1 MVTILKK
8 ITKLTTFLALGILA
22 VVLAGCSSQVAKYN
36 PKESI
41 GKQVNYTITGIDA
54 GAGIMASTQNAIKD
68 YGLDKNNWQLQTSS
82 TAAMT
87 STLDKDYQKKLPI
100 IITGWTPHWMFTKY
114 KLKFLKDPKNVYGKA
129 EDIHTIT
136 RKNLK
141 QDKPEA
147 YEMLD
152 RFYWTPAQ
160 MSSVMIKVNNGEEP
174 AKAAKAWIKNNPKQ
188 VAEWTK
194 GIKHV
199 HNQSIKMTYVAW
211 DSEIASTNVVAEVLK
226 SLGYKVTIQAM
237 EMQPMWASVA
247 GNDADAMVSA
257 WLPNT
262 SAVFYKD
269 YRSQIDDLG
278 INLRGAKVG
287 LAVPY
292 YMTNVNSIEDLK
304 K

>member
-1 MVTILKK
+1 MLKK
-8 ITKLTTFLALGILA
+8 ITKLTTFLALAAIA
-22 VVLAGCSSQVAKYN
+22 IVLAGCSNQMAKYN
-36 PKESI
+36 PKKPVGE
-41 GKQVNYTITGIDA
+41 QVDYTITGIDA
-54 GAGIMASTQNAIKD
+54 GAGIMASTQKAIKA
-68 YGLDKNNWQLQTSS
+68 YGLDKDNWQLQTSS

-87 STLDKDYQKKLPI
+87 STLDKAYKKKLPI
-100 IITGWTPHWMFTKY
+100 VITGWTPHWMFTKY

-129 EDIHTIT
+129 EDIHTVT
-136 RKNLK
+136 RKNLQK
-141 QDKPEA
+141 DRPEA
-147 YEMLD
+147 YKMLD
-152 RFYWTPAQ
+152 RFHWTPEQ
-160 MSSVMIKVNNGEEP
+160 MSSVMIKVNNGESPE
-174 AKAAKAWIKNNPKQ
+174 KAAKNWIKNNPKQ
-188 VAEWTK
+188 VAQWTK

-199 HNQSIKMTYVAW
+199 KGQSFKMTYVAW

-237 EMQPMWASVA
+237 EMQPMWAAVA

-269 YRSQIDDLG
+269 YRSKIEDLG

-292 YMTNVNSIEDLK
+292 YMKNINSIEDLK
-304 K
+304 